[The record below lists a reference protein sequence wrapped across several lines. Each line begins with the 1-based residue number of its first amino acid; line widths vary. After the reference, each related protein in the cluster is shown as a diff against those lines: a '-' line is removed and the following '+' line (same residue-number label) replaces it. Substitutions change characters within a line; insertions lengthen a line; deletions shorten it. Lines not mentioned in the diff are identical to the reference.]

1 MILDQPELLE
11 QFVSLFAYRSYYFL
25 FHSVWQVD
33 GPPEKKSEAE
43 PSYEILTNPAR
54 VVPAQEKCIK
64 FLEESRYVPV
74 KLAPSG
80 FVLLRDLRPTE
91 PEVLSLT
98 DTPATAASPAGGA
111 ATGQQGSASSMAVD
125 EEPQPPQPFEY
136 TS

>member
-1 MILDQPELLE
+1 MLLL
-11 QFVSLFAYRSYYFL
+11 QVFWDIY
-25 FHSVWQVD
+25 WQVD
-33 GPPEKKSEAE
+33 SPSEKKVEPEA
-43 PSYEILTNPAR
+43 SFEILTNPAR
-54 VVPAQEKCIK
+54 VVPAQEKFIK

-98 DTPATAASPAGGA
+98 DTPSSTASPAGGS
-111 ATGQQGSASSMAVD
+111 ATGQQAAASAMAVD
-125 EEPQPPQPFEY
+125 EEPQPPQAFEY

>member
-1 MILDQPELLE
+1 M
-11 QFVSLFAYRSYYFL
+11 FFSFAIFIG
-25 FHSVWQVD
+25 QVD
-33 GPPEKKSEAE
+33 SPSEKKAE
-43 PSYEILTNPAR
+43 PEASFEILTNPAR
-54 VVPAQEKCIK
+54 VVPAQEKFIK

-98 DTPATAASPAGGA
+98 DAPSSTASPAGGS
-111 ATGQQGSASSMAVD
+111 ATGQQAAAASAMAVD
-125 EEPQPPQPFEY
+125 EEPQPPQAFEY